1 MVEVSSW
8 LIIVYVIL
16 LDDLYPTYDTVNL
29 RGGGVD
35 KTLIECKTI
44 VHLMH
49 VYWSVAS
56 TKND

>member
-1 MVEVSSW
+1 MICIPPMIQSISGGGGGGG
-8 LIIVYVIL
+8 
-16 LDDLYPTYDTVNL
+16 
-29 RGGGVD
+29 GGGVD